1 MGPIEM
7 NSKTNLDTLNTM
19 INLDSLIRPVDDY
32 NKYNPDLSDLNMS
45 DDENDEEKNAGRRL
59 G

>member
-1 MGPIEM
+1 MGPNEI

>member
-1 MGPIEM
+1 MGPKEM

>member
-1 MGPIEM
+1 MSPKEM

>member
-1 MGPIEM
+1 MGPKEM
-7 NSKTNLDTLNTM
+7 NSNTNLDTLNTM

-45 DDENDEEKNAGRRL
+45 DDENEEEKNSGRRL

>member
-1 MGPIEM
+1 MGPKEM
-7 NSKTNLDTLNTM
+7 NSNTNLDTLNTM

>member
-1 MGPIEM
+1 MGPNEI

-45 DDENDEEKNAGRRL
+45 DDENEEEKNADRRL

>member
-1 MGPIEM
+1 MGPKEM

-45 DDENDEEKNAGRRL
+45 DDENEEEKNADRRL

>member
-1 MGPIEM
+1 MGPKEM

-45 DDENDEEKNAGRRL
+45 DDENEEDKNADRRL

>member
-1 MGPIEM
+1 MGPKEM

-45 DDENDEEKNAGRRL
+45 DDENEEEKNSGRRL

>member
-1 MGPIEM
+1 MGPKEM

-45 DDENDEEKNAGRRL
+45 DDENDEDKNAGRRL

>member
-1 MGPIEM
+1 MGPKEM

-45 DDENDEEKNAGRRL
+45 DDENDEE
-59 G
+59 

>member
-1 MGPIEM
+1 M

-45 DDENDEEKNAGRRL
+45 DDENEEEKNSGRRL

>member
-1 MGPIEM
+1 MGPKEM
-7 NSKTNLDTLNTM
+7 NSNTNLDTLNTM

-45 DDENDEEKNAGRRL
+45 DDENEEGKNADRRL

>member
-1 MGPIEM
+1 MGPNEI

-45 DDENDEEKNAGRRL
+45 DDENEEDKNADRRL